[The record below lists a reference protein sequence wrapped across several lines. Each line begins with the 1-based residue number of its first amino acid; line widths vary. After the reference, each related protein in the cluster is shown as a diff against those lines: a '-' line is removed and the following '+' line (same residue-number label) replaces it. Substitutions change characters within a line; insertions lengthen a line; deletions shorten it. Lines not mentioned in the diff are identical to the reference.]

1 MVHRLASGE
10 IRVHVSWIATVY
22 LARQFVLAFL
32 AVLAVFLGVIFLIDL
47 IELLRRASGK
57 PDATFGIVLSM
68 ALYKLP
74 QTAQKTLPF
83 AILFG
88 AMFTFWRLNRG
99 SELVALRASG
109 VSVWQFLLPLLISA
123 FLLGSVKITSINPL
137 GAILIGRYEQLENKY
152 LKLRSSLMAASSAG
166 VWLRQVDDYGQSVI
180 HAEQA
185 RIDNNSLELSRVMV
199 LFSRGQDDYAG
210 RIDADRAV
218 LAAGYWQLHNVRF
231 SEPDRT
237 TRIMQEYRLKTD
249 LTLARIQ
256 ESFSSPSTVSF
267 WDLPAFAAALEATGF
282 SALSHRLHLHSLI
295 AEPFLYCAM
304 ILIAAIFSLR
314 HTRRKGVMY
323 AVAGGVAAG
332 FILFFLSDLV
342 VALAHSTRL
351 PPLLAA
357 WTPALATLMIGLA
370 VLMHVEDG

>member
-1 MVHRLASGE
+1 MVLRLASGE
-10 IRVHVSWIATVY
+10 VRVRISWIATLY
-22 LARQFVLAFL
+22 LARQFMLAFL
-32 AVLAVFLGVIFLIDL
+32 AVLGVFLAVIFLVDL

-57 PDATFGIVLSM
+57 HEAAFSIVLSM
-68 ALYKLP
+68 AAYKLP

-83 AILFG
+83 AVLFG

-109 VSVWQFLLPLLISA
+109 VSVWQFLLPLLLSA
-123 FLLGSVKITSINPL
+123 FLLGAFKITSINPF
-137 GAILIGRYEQLENKY
+137 GAILIGRYEQLENRY
-152 LKLRSSLMAASSAG
+152 LRLRTSLMAASSAG
-166 VWLRQVDDYGQSVI
+166 VWLRQADDSGQSVI
-180 HAEQA
+180 HADQS
-185 RIDNNSLELSRVMV
+185 RIENNALELTRVMV
-199 LFSRGQDDYAG
+199 LFYRGQDDYAG
-210 RIDADRAV
+210 RIDADKAH
-218 LAAGYWQLHNVRF
+218 LAAGYWQLVNVRF

-237 TRIMQEYRLKTD
+237 TRAMTEYRLKTD

-314 HTRRKGVMY
+314 HTRRKGVLF

-357 WTPALATLMIGLA
+357 WTPTLATSMIGLA